1 MPATPTRNTSKEGT
15 QDFKR
20 KISKRG
26 LKLDSTAHGIIESLS
41 EYRLRRRK
49 GTDIKGADSSTNISN
64 RRVDSSSRDIRN
76 IRGAKSR
83 DAGILLHLSM
93 LTGTQYTES
102 HMYTQTQKCRE
113 T

>member
-26 LKLDSTAHGIIESLS
+26 VQLDSTAHGIIESLS

-49 GTDIKGADSSTNISN
+49 STDIKGADSSTNISK
-64 RRVDSSSRDIRN
+64 RRIDSRSRDIRN
-76 IRGAKSR
+76 TRGANSKDASSR
-83 DAGILLHLSM
+83 YEL
-93 LTGTQYTES
+93 
-102 HMYTQTQKCRE
+102 
-113 T
+113 